1 MHTKIIED
9 PATDLYIHNFRIQ
22 ITFGVNI
29 IIQALQGSYTISPK
43 AHIASSLTANYSM
56 QNGGELLDAHS
67 TKMWLCTETE
77 APTVCM

>member
-29 IIQALQGSYTISPK
+29 IIQALQGSHNLSQGTHSILTHSK
-43 AHIASSLTANYSM
+43 LLHAEWRRIA
-56 QNGGELLDAHS
+56 
-67 TKMWLCTETE
+67 
-77 APTVCM
+77 